1 MALDCISHDH
11 EHVRHAT
18 WHVYIS
24 DVRVFFFFFFYK
36 QVDGCEWLMTAWIN
50 FLGFLAEI
58 LGPIAVGILEFELS
72 L

>member
-24 DVRVFFFFFFYK
+24 D
-36 QVDGCEWLMTAWIN
+36 VDGCEWLMTAWIN